1 MQSPL
6 DLLQCLTLELKSM
19 DLVWICLECLS
30 LSVKVRDKRID
41 QRALG
46 DQPKGRPRRKLSDG
60 VIDRCTVRNVTL
72 VGFVH
77 SCDLADSA
85 GRGNLH
91 PAFEVRPGSTYR
103 FQGEFSMAR
112 VLVTG
117 ANGHIG
123 NVLIR
128 QLIERGDEVVA
139 FVRPTADLSS
149 LDGLELTYFKGDM
162 QDADAIMAAAAD
174 TEIIYHLAANYDLR
188 AKSEEDIIA
197 PAIRGAESI
206 FNAAKSHGV
215 KRVVFT
221 SSIVAVGTSTDP
233 TDIRDESRWN
243 EEPINLYYRAKT
255 ESERR
260 VHQLATETGIE
271 VVIVNPAMVLGGR
284 DFRLTPSMRYARDL
298 LRGIIITIP
307 SGLNVVSVQDVAA
320 AHIAAADR
328 GRAGERYI
336 IGGDN
341 LSGKALNQLVRRV
354 SKARPVHMWS
364 PRWALMLTAIVVEFL
379 SKLVGIRAWITRS
392 EVVEVAHRY
401 AYYSTEKVRKE
412 LGVQPKDGQAV
423 FEETRDWLVAQGE
436 LKSNT

>member
-1 MQSPL
+1 
-6 DLLQCLTLELKSM
+6 
-19 DLVWICLECLS
+19 
-30 LSVKVRDKRID
+30 
-41 QRALG
+41 
-46 DQPKGRPRRKLSDG
+46 
-60 VIDRCTVRNVTL
+60 
-72 VGFVH
+72 
-77 SCDLADSA
+77 
-85 GRGNLH
+85 
-91 PAFEVRPGSTYR
+91 
-103 FQGEFSMAR
+103 MAR

-123 NVLIR
+123 NVLVR
-128 QLIERGDEVVA
+128 QLVERGDQVVA
-139 FVRPTADLSS
+139 FVRPTADLTS
-149 LDGLELTYFKGDM
+149 LEGLALTYHKGDM
-162 QDADAIMAAAAD
+162 QDAESIMKAAEGCD
-174 TEIIYHLAANYDLR
+174 LIYHLAANYDLR
-188 AKSEEDIIA
+188 AGSEAEIIE

-206 FNAAKSHGV
+206 FNAAKVHGI

-260 VHQLATETGIE
+260 VHQLASETGIE
-271 VVIVNPAMVLGGR
+271 VVIVNPAMVLGTR

-328 GRAGERYI
+328 GKPGERYI
-336 IGGDN
+336 VGGEN
-341 LSGKALNQLVRRV
+341 LSGKAMNQLVRQV
-354 SKARPVHMWS
+354 SSAKPIHMWS
-364 PRWALMLTAIVVEFL
+364 PRWALMLTAIVVELL
-379 SKLVGIRAWITRS
+379 SKLVGIRAWITKS

-401 AYYSTEKVRKE
+401 AYYSTDKLRNE

-423 FEETRDWLVAQGE
+423 FEETRDWLISQGE
-436 LKSNT
+436 LK

>member
-1 MQSPL
+1 
-6 DLLQCLTLELKSM
+6 
-19 DLVWICLECLS
+19 
-30 LSVKVRDKRID
+30 
-41 QRALG
+41 
-46 DQPKGRPRRKLSDG
+46 
-60 VIDRCTVRNVTL
+60 
-72 VGFVH
+72 
-77 SCDLADSA
+77 
-85 GRGNLH
+85 
-91 PAFEVRPGSTYR
+91 
-103 FQGEFSMAR
+103 MAR

-149 LDGLELTYFKGDM
+149 LDGLELTYCKGDM
-162 QDADAIMAAAAD
+162 QDPDAIMAAAVD
-174 TEIIYHLAANYDLR
+174 TAIIYHLAANYDLR
-188 AKSEEDIIA
+188 AKSEDDIIA

-206 FNAAKSHGV
+206 FNAAKTHGV

-379 SKLVGIRAWITRS
+379 SKLVGIRAWITKS

>member
-1 MQSPL
+1 M
-6 DLLQCLTLELKSM
+6 EIRYER
-19 DLVWICLECLS
+19 V
-30 LSVKVRDKRID
+30 D
-41 QRALG
+41 QRPLG
-46 DQPKGRPRRKLSDG
+46 YQPEWRARRKLCDG
-60 VIDRCTVRNVTL
+60 VIERCAVRHVTL

-77 SCDLADSA
+77 AHDLADS
-85 GRGNLH
+85 GLRGNVH
-91 PAFEVRPGSTYR
+91 WTFEVSARSTYR
-103 FQGEFSMAR
+103 SLGGILMAR

-139 FVRPTADLSS
+139 FVRPSADLSS
-149 LDGLELTYFKGDM
+149 LEGLELTYCKGDM
-162 QDADAIMAAAAD
+162 QDAESIMAAAAG

-188 AKSEEDIIA
+188 AASEADIIA

-206 FNAAKSHGV
+206 FKAAKAHGV

-221 SSIVAVGTSTDP
+221 SSIVAVGTSTEP

-243 EEPINLYYRAKT
+243 DEPINLYYRAKT

-260 VHQLATETGIE
+260 VHQLASETDVE

-320 AHIAAADR
+320 THIAAADR
-328 GRAGERYI
+328 GRPGERYI
-336 IGGDN
+336 IGDDN
-341 LSGKALNQLVRRV
+341 LSGKAMNQLVRRV
-354 SKARPVHMWS
+354 SKARPVHLWS
-364 PRWALMLTAIVVEFL
+364 PRWALMLTATVVEFL
-379 SKLVGIRAWITRS
+379 SKLVGIRAWITKS

-401 AYYSTEKVRKE
+401 PYYSTDKVRTE
-412 LGVQPKDGQAV
+412 LGVQPKDGRAV

-436 LKSNT
+436 LKSSS